1 MLLPKKYLLYFFAL
15 ILFFAKPALAQA
27 PNPNFFDN
35 YDNGKAKAG
44 VQQVGCADFE
54 FGTPAYRGAA
64 AFKTWTTN
72 VACPDTNR
80 SYPSYNISQS
90 LPALV
95 TFWIKVDAAS
105 WSKAVGSRFSPL
117 TIKEDPAQ
125 GVECKTR
132 TLTTHIYPDGTMDI
146 GHSIMSFRSTS
157 VKAPLN
163 QWHLESA
170 YLETKSDGET
180 HVTIWIDG
188 KVAVEGTTNN
198 PFIEGGQ
205 GVIHDLHM
213 GIYGGSNDITMLYN
227 DEIKVFSGL
236 TGGISQAANLISQEL
251 GGGTVETKGSGAS
264 SPGNLP
270 DCMDGKDN
278 DADKLIDYPQDGGC
292 DCRID
297 GDEGIRPKAECDDGI
312 DNDNDA
318 KVDLSD
324 GGCTGV
330 NDEVEQSSPGTNYPT
345 VDFTANPNEIVK
357 GGSTSLSWS
366 TKNTSSCNASGGWSG
381 SKPLNGSQSVAPSQT
396 TNYILACTGSGGYR
410 SRLATVYVGSGST
423 PPPSTPTPTKKPTS
437 TNTPTIGATKTLTP
451 TPSFPGDLDKDGDV
465 DIFDYNLLAN
475 NFGNTSCGNIADIDG
490 NCKVD
495 IFDYNILVE
504 DFGKTQ

>member
-1 MLLPKKYLLYFFAL
+1 MFLPKKYLISLL
-15 ILFFAKPALAQA
+15 VLFFFSPKFAFAQA
-27 PNPNFFDN
+27 PNPSFFDN

-54 FGTPAYRGAA
+54 FGTPAYKGAA

-72 VACPDTNR
+72 VNCPDTNR
-80 SYPSYNISQS
+80 SYPSYNISQN

-95 TFWIKVDAAS
+95 TFWIRVDAAS
-105 WSKAVGSRFSPL
+105 WSKAVGGRFSPL

-132 TLTTHIYPDGTMDI
+132 TLTTHIHPDGTMDI

-198 PFIEGGQ
+198 PFIEGGH
-205 GVIHDLHM
+205 GAIHSLHM
-213 GIYGGSNDITMLYN
+213 GLYGDSNDITMLYN
-227 DEIKVFSGL
+227 DEVKVFSGL
-236 TGGISQAANLISQEL
+236 TGGINQAASIISQEL

-264 SPGNLP
+264 SPGNP
-270 DCMDGKDN
+270 PECIDGKDN
-278 DADKLIDYPQDGGC
+278 DGDKLVDYPQDGGC
-292 DCRID
+292 ECRID
-297 GDEGIRPKAECDDGI
+297 DEEIRPPAECDDGI
-312 DNDNDA
+312 DNDNDG

-330 NDEVEQSSPGTNYPT
+330 NDEAEQSNPGTNYPT
-345 VDFTANPNEIVK
+345 VDFTANPNEIAK
-357 GGSTSLSWS
+357 GGSTTLNWS
-366 TKNTSSCNASGGWSG
+366 TSSTSSCNASGGWSG
-381 SKPLNGSQSVAPSQT
+381 SKSLNGSQSVSPSQT
-396 TNYILACTGSGGYR
+396 TGYILACTGSGGYR
-410 SRLATVYVGSGST
+410 SRLATVYLSAGGT
-423 PPPSTPTPTKKPTS
+423 PPPSTPTPTKKPTP
-437 TNTPTIGATKTLTP
+437 TNTPTSGATKTPTP
-451 TPSFPGDLDKDGDV
+451 TPGLQGDLDKDGDV
-465 DIFDYNLLAN
+465 DIFDYNLLAD

-495 IFDYNILVE
+495 IFDYNILLE
-504 DFGKTQ
+504 NFGKSS